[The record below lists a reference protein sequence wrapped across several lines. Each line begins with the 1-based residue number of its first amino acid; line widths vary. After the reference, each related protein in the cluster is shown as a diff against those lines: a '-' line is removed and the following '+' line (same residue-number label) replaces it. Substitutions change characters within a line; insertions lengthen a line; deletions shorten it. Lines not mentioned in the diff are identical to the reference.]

1 MEIKTNDYSYQEY
14 IELYNKSRRENFKI
28 MIRGVCEE
36 CSKEFTKKTAFR
48 EDSYYLCSACLTKK
62 TIIKKYGSI
71 ENMKKQTMEKI
82 RATNLKKYGCE
93 CSFQSEKVKDKI
105 KETLTDRYGNETLI
119 ENPSQIK
126 EIKEK
131 IKKTNLERYGTE
143 YYLGSKDCK
152 EKTKNTSIKKYGVEN
167 PNSSDIVKKHKAESC
182 LKLYGET
189 NPNKCQSVRDKVTNT
204 CLKRYGRIWNV
215 YKYYYDGCKF
225 DSSWE
230 VKLYIFLKDHNYNFV
245 FHPKDMTKSAITS
258 QTF

>member
-48 EDSYYLCSACLTKK
+48 EDSYYLCSACLAKK

-105 KETLTDRYGNETLI
+105 KETLTDRYGNGTLI

-126 EIKEK
+126 EIKKK

-152 EKTKNTSIKKYGVEN
+152 EKTKNTSIKNME
-167 PNSSDIVKKHKAESC
+167 
-182 LKLYGET
+182 
-189 NPNKCQSVRDKVTNT
+189 
-204 CLKRYGRIWNV
+204 
-215 YKYYYDGCKF
+215 
-225 DSSWE
+225 
-230 VKLYIFLKDHNYNFV
+230 
-245 FHPKDMTKSAITS
+245 
-258 QTF
+258 